1 MDLYKLNIFGIQEST
16 PNASR
21 DLFLEFLE
29 NTGVGG
35 VGGQEMQFYNP
46 F

>member
-16 PNASR
+16 PIASH
-21 DLFLEFLE
+21 DLFLEFFE
-29 NTGVGG
+29 NSGVGG
-35 VGGQEMQFYNP
+35 VGRQEMQFYKP